1 MLANNVPDKYAMKR
15 MGHATNSMLKNV
27 YQHIITQKDQEVTV
41 VMNNF
46 FLDISNNATQNATQK
61 KETLKNQGFQ
71 SGDGGIR
78 THGRFDPSTD
88 FEGKESFILV
98 T

>member
-1 MLANNVPDKYAMKR
+1 
-15 MGHATNSMLKNV
+15 MGTYRN
-27 YQHIITQKDQEVTV
+27 
-41 VMNNF
+41 
-46 FLDISNNATQNATQK
+46 K
-61 KETLKNQGFQ
+61 KETLISQGFQ

-88 FEGKESFILV
+88 FEGKESFISV

>member
-1 MLANNVPDKYAMKR
+1 MCIENHVHFFAMLFFRTFSVM
-15 MGHATNSMLKNV
+15 
-27 YQHIITQKDQEVTV
+27 QHKMQHE
-41 VMNNF
+41 
-46 FLDISNNATQNATQK
+46 K

-88 FEGKESFILV
+88 FESASL
-98 T
+98 

>member
-1 MLANNVPDKYAMKR
+1 MCI
-15 MGHATNSMLKNV
+15 KN
-27 YQHIITQKDQEVTV
+27 QIEQSLEIT
-41 VMNNF
+41 F
-46 FLDISNNATQNATQK
+46 FQTIFNHATQNATRK

-88 FEGKESFILV
+88 FESASL
-98 T
+98 

>member
-1 MLANNVPDKYAMKR
+1 MPDNITKMFPGLLRRSGLRHFHYYASIMLANNVPDKYAMKR

-46 FLDISNNATQNATQK
+46 FS
-61 KETLKNQGFQ
+61 GHFQ
-71 SGDGGIR
+71 
-78 THGRFDPSTD
+78 
-88 FEGKESFILV
+88 
-98 T
+98 

>member
-1 MLANNVPDKYAMKR
+1 MCI
-15 MGHATNSMLKNV
+15 KNQIKPSLEITFFRPFPIM
-27 YQHIITQKDQEVTV
+27 QHKMQHE
-41 VMNNF
+41 
-46 FLDISNNATQNATQK
+46 K
-61 KETLKNQGFQ
+61 KETLKNQGFH

-88 FEGKESFILV
+88 FEGKESFISV

>member
-1 MLANNVPDKYAMKR
+1 MLYASLSR
-15 MGHATNSMLKNV
+15 VLLFRIHR
-27 YQHIITQKDQEVTV
+27 VT
-41 VMNNF
+41 
-46 FLDISNNATQNATQK
+46 K
-61 KETLKNQGFQ
+61 KETLISQGFQ

-88 FEGKESFILV
+88 FEGKESFISV

>member
-1 MLANNVPDKYAMKR
+1 MCI
-15 MGHATNSMLKNV
+15 KNQIKPSLEITFFRPFSIM
-27 YQHIITQKDQEVTV
+27 QHE
-41 VMNNF
+41 
-46 FLDISNNATQNATQK
+46 K

-88 FEGKESFILV
+88 FESASL
-98 T
+98 

>member
-1 MLANNVPDKYAMKR
+1 MCI
-15 MGHATNSMLKNV
+15 KNQIEPSLEITFFRTFPIM
-27 YQHIITQKDQEVTV
+27 QHKMQHE
-41 VMNNF
+41 
-46 FLDISNNATQNATQK
+46 K

-88 FEGKESFILV
+88 FESASL
-98 T
+98 

>member
-1 MLANNVPDKYAMKR
+1 M
-15 MGHATNSMLKNV
+15 
-27 YQHIITQKDQEVTV
+27 QHKMQHE
-41 VMNNF
+41 
-46 FLDISNNATQNATQK
+46 K
-61 KETLKNQGFQ
+61 KETLISQGFQ

-88 FEGKESFILV
+88 FEGKESFISV